1 MTYTIQNGELRHYG
15 VKGMK
20 WGVRRYRNED
30 GSLTPAGQKR
40 VNKQLMKNARKAGRS
55 LATSKELHQ
64 ETTRISKEFSKESKE
79 YAEARDYHE
88 KAGHKIRSKVASYH
102 TEYNKRMA
110 KDVRKLGYEDAE
122 EWLATSD
129 YYKKKAYEIVDKNSV
144 KNGKKMV
151 DDIMKQYSNKPY
163 DFYVNDYESYITERA
178 EDRW

>member
-1 MTYTIQNGELRHYG
+1 MAYTIQNGELRHYG

-30 GSLTPAGQKR
+30 GSLTPAGKKH
-40 VNKQLMKNARKAGRS
+40 VNKQLTKNARKAGRS
-55 LATSKELHQ
+55 LATGKELHR
-64 ETTRISKEFSKESKE
+64 ETTRISKEFSKESRE
-79 YAEARDYHE
+79 HAEARDYHA
-88 KAGHKIRSKVASYH
+88 KAGHKIRSGVASYLSD
-102 TEYNKRMA
+102 YKKRMA
-110 KDVRKLGYEDAE
+110 KDVRELGYEDAK
-122 EWLATSD
+122 EWLEASD

-163 DFYVNDYESYITERA
+163 EFYTNDYESYIIERA